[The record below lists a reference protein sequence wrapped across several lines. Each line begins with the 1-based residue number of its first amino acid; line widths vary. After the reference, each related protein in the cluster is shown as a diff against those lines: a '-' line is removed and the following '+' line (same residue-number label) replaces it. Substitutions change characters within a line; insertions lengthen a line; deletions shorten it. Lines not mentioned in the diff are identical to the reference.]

1 MSLKYRVVAVICIL
15 LLGVSI
21 TTSII
26 NYAVSLK
33 NTDYQLKH
41 KALPLSIDN
50 IYTEIQQHLIEPT
63 LVSSMMANDT
73 FVKSWLKD
81 GEYDVNKMIDYLS
94 MVKER
99 YGMFTTFLVSES
111 SRHYYHPTG
120 IIDIVEKNNP
130 ENAWYFNVRQMDT
143 EHEVNLDFNSHISD
157 GLIMFINY
165 KIMDNGNF
173 LGATGIG
180 INIPYIHDMFK
191 RFKDIYQFN
200 VYFSDSNGK
209 ILLSEQSIK
218 PYKTVFE
225 IPGLKENVGKIFTN
239 DTLIDEYTSM
249 GETYILNTK
258 FIPEL
263 NLFLFVEAKMSDFTK
278 DIKNTFYTN
287 LLLSTV
293 VALAILAIIVFTLNI
308 YQRQLENLAAKDPL
322 TGLNNR
328 RTFDS
333 RFRTLSAL
341 HYRNK
346 EPLSAV
352 IFDIDN
358 FKIVN
363 DTYGHL
369 IGDQVLT
376 ALASIALENLRES
389 DIIARWG
396 GEEFALL
403 LPNTSK
409 EEAFIVCEKLRK
421 AICESEKLKKLT
433 HSMLTISLGISELAK
448 EDTITTLF
456 HRADQALYRAKET
469 GKNKTVIDS

>member
-1 MSLKYRVVAVICIL
+1 M
-15 LLGVSI
+15 
-21 TTSII
+21 
-26 NYAVSLK
+26 
-33 NTDYQLKH
+33 
-41 KALPLSIDN
+41 
-50 IYTEIQQHLIEPT
+50 
-63 LVSSMMANDT
+63 
-73 FVKSWLKD
+73 
-81 GEYDVNKMIDYLS
+81 
-94 MVKER
+94 
-99 YGMFTTFLVSES
+99 
-111 SRHYYHPTG
+111 
-120 IIDIVEKNNP
+120 
-130 ENAWYFNVRQMDT
+130 
-143 EHEVNLDFNSHISD
+143 
-157 GLIMFINY
+157 
-165 KIMDNGNF
+165 
-173 LGATGIG
+173 
-180 INIPYIHDMFK
+180 
-191 RFKDIYQFN
+191 
-200 VYFSDSNGK
+200 
-209 ILLSEQSIK
+209 
-218 PYKTVFE
+218 
-225 IPGLKENVGKIFTN
+225 
-239 DTLIDEYTSM
+239 
-249 GETYILNTK
+249 
-258 FIPEL
+258 
-263 NLFLFVEAKMSDFTK
+263 
-278 DIKNTFYTN
+278 
-287 LLLSTV
+287 
-293 VALAILAIIVFTLNI
+293 ALAILAIIVFTLNI